1 MLRRN
6 PVAVVVIIV
15 FVAMFGLMLRV
26 GWEAVDIEYVPAAEW
41 KNTNHGGYDGKA
53 LIQAVT
59 EDRRIARH

>member
-1 MLRRN
+1 MRRN
-6 PVAVVVIIV
+6 PVAVVMIIV
-15 FVAMFGLMLRV
+15 FVAMFGVMLRV

-41 KNTNHGGYDGKA
+41 KNTNHGGCHGKA